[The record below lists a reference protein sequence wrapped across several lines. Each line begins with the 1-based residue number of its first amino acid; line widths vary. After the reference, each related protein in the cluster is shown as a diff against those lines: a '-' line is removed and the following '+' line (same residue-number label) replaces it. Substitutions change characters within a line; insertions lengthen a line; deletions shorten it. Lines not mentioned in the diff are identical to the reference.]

1 MFVMK
6 KKSIR
11 TSTAVLLAS
20 AVLYGCAGNSAPAG
34 TGHSAEMQE
43 TSASEA
49 AETLGVEDSAETLA
63 VIEDE
68 AVPLY
73 QKPAGSDVRTP
84 VASGSVT
91 YGNGRAT
98 IDASNT
104 SNGYVMIKYTGGQS
118 RIKIQIAKSTTYTY
132 DLNARNTYEVFPF
145 TEGNGTYS
153 IKIFENVSGNQYAQV
168 MSQNISVSLAD
179 EFAPFLT
186 PNQYVNFSNG
196 SAAVHKGAE
205 LAASAADEIGVVT
218 NVYNYVINNITYDTA
233 KAASVQSGYLPN
245 VDQVLAQKTGICF
258 DYAALMTAM
267 LRSQDIPTKLVI
279 GYSGGLYHAWVNV
292 YIDNIGWVDNFIYF
306 DGHNWSL
313 MDPTFASSGGQSESI
328 KQYIGNGSNYQ
339 AKYTY

>member
-1 MFVMK
+1 MK

-196 SAAVHKGAE
+196 SAAVNKGAE

-245 VDQVLAQKTGICF
+245 VDQVLAQRTGICF